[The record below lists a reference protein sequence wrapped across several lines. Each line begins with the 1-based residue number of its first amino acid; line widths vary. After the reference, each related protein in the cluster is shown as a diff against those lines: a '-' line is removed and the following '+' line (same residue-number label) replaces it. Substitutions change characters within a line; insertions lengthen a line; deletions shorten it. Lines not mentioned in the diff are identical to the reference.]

1 MSNVYNIIASLCED
15 KGVSSYRM
23 CKDIGMQPSVM
34 TDLKKGRKQTLH
46 PDSLRKIATYFNV
59 SVDYLLGNEKSA
71 QAAEGVDA
79 EPSEYEKRMK
89 ALNDK
94 IALLS
99 DSKRAVLESL
109 LDAMLED
116 K

>member
-1 MSNVYNIIASLCED
+1 MFYDLYCALCD
-15 KGVSSYRM
+15 SKGVSPTRAAL
-23 CKDIGMQPSVM
+23 DIGIS
-34 TDLKKGRKQTLH
+34 K
-46 PDSLRKIATYFNV
+46 SLPTSWKNSGTKPKSEILNKIAVYFNV